1 MVVEIVIHWSS
12 LYFSTI
18 IVHSV
23 VELVHACGQFS
34 HQLICIDLFLVHHLN
49 LIFHRIIDIIICV
62 PAILSYGASLPGSL
76 PRHITYDICALVFH
90 KLKDFSAE
98 IVTA

>member
-1 MVVEIVIHWSS
+1 MVKIVIHRSG

-18 IVHSV
+18 VIHSV

-34 HQLICIDLFLVHHLN
+34 YQLICINLFLVHHLN
-49 LIFHRIIDIIICV
+49 LILHSIIDIIICV
-62 PAILSYGASLPGSL
+62 PAILSYCASLPGSL
-76 PRHITYDICALVFH
+76 PRHITNNVCTLVLH

-98 IVTA
+98 IMTA